1 MKNIRTVIWD
11 CDNVM
16 WFHRSDEPWKIANAL
31 KIENIKELEIEFFD
45 MIKFFNT
52 YFMYRRAKLS
62 QMYKIVEEKMPILY
76 FNGISANKF
85 MEVWQELKF
94 DINEFNKDVLVV
106 MKHTKQKGIKNIVKT
121 DWWRQWQEVLLK
133 QYGVLDYIEKLY
145 CCDNKYLKCNPLSA
159 QEIIDKYH
167 ESEFV
172 IIGDSLTSD
181 IAFAKHAGIKSIW
194 FNRDGK
200 QKNNSQYN
208 PDFEVASLLEVM
220 EII

>member
-1 MKNIRTVIWD
+1 MKEIRTIIWD

-16 WFHRSDEPWKIANAL
+16 WFHRPEEPLIIAKAL

-52 YFMYRRAKLS
+52 YFMYRKVRMS
-62 QMYKIVEEKMPILY
+62 EMYKIVEEKMPILY
-76 FNGISANKF
+76 FHGISPKKF
-85 MEVWQELKF
+85 MEIWQELKF
-94 DINEFNKDVLVV
+94 EINEFNEDVLIV
-106 MKHTKQKGIKNIVKT
+106 MEHIQEKGLKNVIKT
-121 DWWRQWQEVLLK
+121 DWWRKCQEEMLK
-133 QYGVLDYIEKLY
+133 QWGVLKYIEKLY

-159 QEIIDKYH
+159 QEIIKPGN
-167 ESEFV
+167 ESEFI

-181 IAFAKHAGIKSIW
+181 IAFAKHSGIKSIW

-200 QKNNSQYN
+200 QKNNSPYN